1 VRLGDRYP
9 VISVATP
16 GAVSSACDTELR
28 DSDNRQ
34 NLLHSNGRA
43 VLIWKVICSICVRKL
58 AILSLMIIGALV
70 AGAQGQEK
78 MARRKLPGREKP
90 ECAEDSICFSGEVSA
105 GEEFRKPLNDDLE
118 FVLRP
123 VGVDLKQGWGIE
135 VVSRKPEGEGPPP
148 GHCSDALAMVVNGP
162 YRQHN
167 QLLIDM
173 SYGWTAEEEVGDS
186 PREFRFVTNC
196 ADFRVERERLLIA
209 LGGTNSAGV
218 RVASDEEYWKTVEA
232 LGSNARGKGR
242 VWITAS
248 KTSRADYSPDG
259 FTKDQL
265 GVSDHSGTILWI
277 KFSVEIKL
285 PKPN

>member
-1 VRLGDRYP
+1 
-9 VISVATP
+9 
-16 GAVSSACDTELR
+16 
-28 DSDNRQ
+28 
-34 NLLHSNGRA
+34 
-43 VLIWKVICSICVRKL
+43 VRKL
-58 AILSLMIIGALV
+58 GILSLTIIGGLV

-78 MARRKLPGREKP
+78 ITLRKLPGRENP
-90 ECAEDSICFSGEVSA
+90 ECAQGSICFSGEVSA
-105 GEEFRKPLNDDLE
+105 GEEFRKPLNEDLE
-118 FVLRP
+118 FVLGP
-123 VGVDLKQGWGIE
+123 VGVDLKQGWRIE
-135 VVSRKPEGEGPPP
+135 VVSRKPEGEGTLP
-148 GHCSDALAMVVNGP
+148 GHCSDSLAMVVNGP

-173 SYGWTAEEEVGDS
+173 SYGWTADEEVGNS

-196 ADFRVERERLLIA
+196 VDFRVEWERLLIA

-218 RVASDEEYWKTVEA
+218 RVSSDEEYWKTVQA

-248 KTSRADYSPDG
+248 KTSRAGYSPDG